1 MKFNRALILACLVGS
16 IGGSLFAAEPAP
28 EAKPEPTAPAAE
40 ATEAKK
46 DKITMDEARA
56 IAIAKV
62 PGGKMAT
69 EELGRVGGK
78 LTYFFDITTEGQKGL
93 DVVAVDAADGTVIS
107 VTHKSEWAARRD
119 AKEKRRKRE

>member
-1 MKFNRALILACLVGS
+1 MKLNRALILACLVGS
-16 IGGSLFAAEPAP
+16 LGGSLFAAEPAP
-28 EAKPEPTAPAAE
+28 EAKPEPTAPAA
-40 ATEAKK
+40 EAKK

-69 EELGRVGGK
+69 EELSRLGGK
-78 LTYFFDITTEGQKGL
+78 LTYFFDITTEGKKGL

>member
-40 ATEAKK
+40 AKK

-69 EELGRVGGK
+69 EELGRLGSK

-93 DVVAVDAADGTVIS
+93 DVVAVDAADGTVVS

>member
-16 IGGSLFAAEPAP
+16 VGGSLFAVEPAP
-28 EAKPEPTAPAAE
+28 EAKPETTAPAAE
-40 ATEAKK
+40 AKK
-46 DKITMDEARA
+46 GKMTLDEARA
-56 IAIAKV
+56 IALAKV
-62 PGGKMAT
+62 PGGKMSS
-69 EELGRVGGK
+69 EELGRIGTK

-93 DVVAVDAADGTVIS
+93 DVVSVDAMDGTVV

>member
-1 MKFNRALILACLVGS
+1 MKLNRALILACLVGS

-40 ATEAKK
+40 AKK

-69 EELGRVGGK
+69 EELSRLGGK